1 MTHIKVENVALL
13 SGSEEEMEGSTWTV
27 LEYVINF
34 GRGDQAR
41 CSEFCERK
49 LLLFL
54 YDIRN
59 LTCIS

>member
-34 GRGDQAR
+34 GRGDA
-41 CSEFCERK
+41 S
-49 LLLFL
+49 
-54 YDIRN
+54 
-59 LTCIS
+59 